1 MTLWNLFSCSGGG
14 GRRCARC
21 FCIHDL
27 TLNFLTTLTLV
38 WLPGKAH
45 TVLMTRQGRCAHKD
59 SASKGVR
66 FLPISHSKPSALPSC
81 CLSAAGLTAGR
92 LRSLVPGSGLSPMWC
107 WVNPFQVSFHL
118 MFISLPKE
126 NKSGNILVSSSIKF
140 GWFYLPDPFPMN
152 AWRLMLKIG
161 ISRESAVKLHL
172 E

>member
-1 MTLWNLFSCSGGG
+1 MQWR

-38 WLPGKAH
+38 WLPGKPH
-45 TVLMTRQGRCAHKD
+45 IVLMTRQGRLDHKD

-66 FLPISHSKPSALPSC
+66 VLPISHSKPSAPSPC

-92 LRSLVPGSGLSPMWC
+92 LRSLVPGSWLSPMWC

-118 MFISLPKE
+118 IFISLPKE
-126 NKSGNILVSSSIKF
+126 NRSGNILISSSIKS
-140 GWFYLPDPFPMN
+140 GWFYLPYPLPMKD
-152 AWRLMLKIG
+152 WRLLLKIG
-161 ISRESAVKLHL
+161 VSWESAVKLHL
-172 E
+172 L